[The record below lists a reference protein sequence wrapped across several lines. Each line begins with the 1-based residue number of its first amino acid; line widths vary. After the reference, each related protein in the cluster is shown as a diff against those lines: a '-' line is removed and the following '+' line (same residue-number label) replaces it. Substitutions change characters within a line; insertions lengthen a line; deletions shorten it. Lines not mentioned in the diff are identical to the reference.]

1 MTEDLSPNLKVQRDT
16 GQGQSKNLG
25 RKKKILIVLTQDDGV
40 AEQNSSF
47 DEQSQKMS

>member
-1 MTEDLSPNLKVQRDT
+1 MTEDLSPNLKVKRDT

-25 RKKKILIVLTQDDGV
+25 RKKKILIVLLTQDDGV

-47 DEQSQKMS
+47 DEQS